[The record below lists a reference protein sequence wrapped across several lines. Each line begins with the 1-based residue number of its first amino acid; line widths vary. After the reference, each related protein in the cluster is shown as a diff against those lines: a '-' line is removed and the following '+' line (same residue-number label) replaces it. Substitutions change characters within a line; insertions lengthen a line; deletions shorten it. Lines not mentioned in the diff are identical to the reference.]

1 MAALDAPLRPPHRPR
16 NNPREI
22 SMPFLRTDDGVNL
35 HYEEAGQGAPVVFV
49 HEFAG
54 DARSWEPQL
63 RFFSRRYRCI
73 AFNARGY
80 PPSDVPRDPA
90 AYSQDRAA
98 DDIAAVI
105 TGLGLAPAHVVGLSM
120 GAFATLHLGLRHPR
134 LARSLTAAG
143 VGYGAAPD
151 KRAQFRAEIDASIA
165 RLREQGMARFA
176 HSYAHG
182 PTRLVFEEKDPRGFA
197 EFEAQLAQHDT
208 EGSALTMQGV
218 QRERP
223 SLFDLEAGFRALT
236 LPTFIIAGD
245 EDDPTLEPALYLKRT
260 IGTSAL
266 LVMPKCGHTMNLED
280 PDAFNRALLDFLTA
294 VDGGAWRPR
303 IPASLS
309 GGIIAQR
316 PGA

>member
-1 MAALDAPLRPPHRPR
+1 
-16 NNPREI
+16 
-22 SMPFLRTDDGVNL
+22 MPFLRTDDGVNL
-35 HYEEAGQGAPVVFV
+35 HYEEAGQGVPIVFV

-80 PPSDVPRDPA
+80 PPSDVPSDPA
-90 AYSQDRAA
+90 AYSQDRATA
-98 DDIAAVI
+98 DVAAVI
-105 TGLGLAPAHVVGLSM
+105 TALGLAPAHVVGLSM
-120 GAFATLHLGLRHPR
+120 GAFATLHLGLRHPQ

-165 RLREQGMARFA
+165 RLRAQGMARFA
-176 HSYAHG
+176 RSYAHG

-208 EGSALTMQGV
+208 EGAALTMQGV

-260 IGTSAL
+260 ISTAAL

-309 GGIIAQR
+309 GGIISER